1 MPEREESVTS
11 PEVVADMKNPIVKT
25 CIYALVIIG
34 VMLMISPF
42 IWMIMTSFK
51 LDGEVESWPPKWVS
65 QSFSSHRDIQLSLVR
80 SGGVT
85 IDFSA
90 LTIEEFFNLNKMIE
104 AQTSTQV
111 PLVYSVNDDSP
122 YRGIMTVDFAPAG
135 EPVDYCKALTPESL
149 DRLTAIFE
157 SNQPMSETIYETYSN
172 MILIENP
179 MTLIN
184 TLMNFLY
191 FEHDS
196 PLTRMILVKD
206 IQTVTEKISAF
217 LDKNGEK
224 LKNHNTYASSSEDD
238 AAMRSEKESKKAYT
252 QMIVDTLET
261 KLGKLNLY
269 LEEFKK
275 GTPIVS
281 KTELEDLLKQANES
295 LQGVELPT
303 DYSQWAALR
312 LLEKNVITP
321 LFSILNAVNLGIE
334 VYTFY
339 EDIQTLSSEQS
350 QLVFQFS
357 DPETIAGEIQTA
369 LSETSHSNEHKRL
382 LNQLI
387 NSNLQDSVN
396 NLYKE
401 LDKQF
406 EAELSNYQLTKKEKS
421 AFNTR
426 VKSYC
431 AQFVTILSGQS
442 ALENDII
449 ETLLAGDDPSNII
462 NDSAIEPSQKEP
474 FLTVLRQAT
483 DDLTQTTQDSGE
495 SYRLLG
501 KRYQSEVFAQYYTSV
516 YSQVYNKM
524 HIIKAP
530 DYVESV
536 IYRNLT
542 SIEVQ
547 LKDVHPIWFWD
558 ENTTMTVDYSFTDV
572 FKNIFQNYVNAW
584 KAGKYFGQYYLNTIF
599 VAVTT
604 TVLDILFACMAAFAF
619 SKLKFYGR
627 DFVFMLFLATMMVP
641 GEVLLVPNY
650 ITLSVFGWIDSYW
663 ALIVPWT
670 VSVFVIFLMRQHFM
684 SIPDELY
691 DAGKMDGISKWGFL
705 WKIMVPLSKPVIITG
720 SLLKFIG
727 SWNAFLWVLIVT
739 KSPEVRTL
747 PVGLANFSS
756 EVGTLYNQL
765 MAASTFSM
773 LPIVILFL
781 FVQKYFI
788 QGIARTGLK

>member
-1 MPEREESVTS
+1 
-11 PEVVADMKNPIVKT
+11 
-25 CIYALVIIG
+25 
-34 VMLMISPF
+34 MISPF

-51 LDGEVESWPPKWVS
+51 LDGEVESWPPKWIS
-65 QSFSSHRDIQLSLVR
+65 QSFSSHRNIQLSLVR

-90 LTIEEFFNLNKMIE
+90 LTIEEFFNLNKIIE
-104 AQTSTQV
+104 AQTSTQS

-122 YRGIMTVDFAPAG
+122 YRGIMSIDFAPEGETVDF
-135 EPVDYCKALTPESL
+135 CKEVTPEEL
-149 DRLTAIFE
+149 NKLNTLFE
-157 SNQPMSETIYETYSN
+157 SNQPLSENIYETYSN
-172 MILIENP
+172 MILIEDP
-179 MTLIN
+179 MTMIN

-196 PLTRMILVKD
+196 PLTRMVLVKD
-206 IQTVTEKISAF
+206 IQAVTEKITTF
-217 LDKNGEK
+217 IDKNGDK
-224 LKNHNTYASSSEDD
+224 LKNHTSFEISPEDDEQASS
-238 AAMRSEKESKKAYT
+238 EKSSKKAYT
-252 QMIVDTLET
+252 QMVVDTIES
-261 KLGKLNLY
+261 KLGKFNLY
-269 LEEFKK
+269 LDEFRK
-275 GTPIVS
+275 GSPIVG
-281 KTELEDLLKQANES
+281 KTELQDFLNKAQEQFDEVALPEDYAS
-295 LQGVELPT
+295 
-303 DYSQWAALR
+303 WAPLR

-321 LFSILNAVNLGIE
+321 LLSILNSVNLGIE

-339 EDIQTLSSEQS
+339 NGIQKLTSDTTK
-350 QLVFQFS
+350 LVFKFS
-357 DPETIAGEIQTA
+357 EPETIAEEIRRA
-369 LSETSHSNEHKRL
+369 LDDTSYSNENKQL

-387 NSNLQDSVN
+387 SNNLKNSVN
-396 NLYKE
+396 DLYKR
-401 LDKQF
+401 LDQRF
-406 EAELSNYQLTKKEKS
+406 EAELSNYDMTKKEKS
-421 AFNTR
+421 ALNSR
-426 VKSYC
+426 VKAYC
-431 AQFVTILSGQS
+431 EEFTSILSGT
-442 ALENDII
+442 ATLEN
-449 ETLLAGDDPSNII
+449 TFQKQLLNGEDPTQII
-462 NDSAIEPSQKEP
+462 NDSSLEQGQKNLMLSILIQAKEY
-474 FLTVLRQAT
+474 LTR
-483 DDLTQTTQDSGE
+483 TTKDQSE
-495 SYRLLG
+495 SFRLLG
-501 KRYQSEVFAQYYTSV
+501 KRYQSEVFAQYYTSL
-516 YSQVYNKM
+516 YSQVFNKM
-524 HIIKAP
+524 EIIEGP
-530 DYVESV
+530 EFIESV
-536 IYRNLT
+536 IYRNLA
-542 SIEVQ
+542 SVEIQ

-558 ENTTMTVDYSFTDV
+558 ENTQMEVDYSFTDV

-584 KAGKYFGQYYLNTIF
+584 KAGKYFGQYYINTIF

-619 SKLKFYGR
+619 SKMKFFGR
-627 DFVFMLFLATMMVP
+627 DFIFMLFLATMMVP

-650 ITLSVFGWIDSYW
+650 ITLSVFGWIDTYY

-670 VSVFVIFLMRQHFM
+670 VSVFVIFLIRQHFM

>member
-1 MPEREESVTS
+1 
-11 PEVVADMKNPIVKT
+11 MKNPIFKII
-25 CIYALVIIG
+25 IYALVLIG

-42 IWMIMTSFK
+42 VWMIMTSFK
-51 LDGEVESWPPKWVS
+51 LDGEVESWPPKWIS
-65 QSFSSHRDIQLSLVR
+65 QSFSSHREIKLSLVR

-90 LTIEEFFNLNKMIE
+90 LTIEEFFNLNKIIE
-104 AQTSTQV
+104 AQTSTQS

-122 YRGIMTVDFAPAG
+122 YRGVMTVDFAPDS
-135 EPVDYCKALTPESL
+135 ETVDFCKEVTPEEL
-149 DRLTAIFE
+149 DDLNALFE
-157 SNQPMSETIYETYSN
+157 SNQPLSENIYETYSN
-172 MILIENP
+172 MILIEDP
-179 MTLIN
+179 MTMIN

-191 FEHDS
+191 YEHDS
-196 PLTRMILVKD
+196 PLTRMVLVKD
-206 IQTVTEKISAF
+206 IQAVTEKISSF
-217 LDKNGEK
+217 INQNGDK
-224 LKNHNTYASSSEDD
+224 LKNHTSFEISPEDD
-238 AAMRSEKESKKAYT
+238 EQTRSEKASKKAYT
-252 QMIVDTLET
+252 QMVVDTIES
-261 KLGKLNLY
+261 KLGKFSLY
-269 LEEFKK
+269 LDEFRK
-275 GTPIVS
+275 GNPIVS
-281 KTELEDLLKQANES
+281 KSELQAFLNRAREQFNE
-295 LQGVELPT
+295 VTLPEG
-303 DYSQWAALR
+303 YASWAPLR
-312 LLEKNVITP
+312 LLEKNVVTP
-321 LFSILNAVNLGIE
+321 LFSIFNSVNLGIE

-339 EDIQTLSSEQS
+339 NEIQDLTSETTK
-350 QLVFQFS
+350 LVFKFS
-357 DPETIAGEIQTA
+357 EPETIAQEIRTA
-369 LSETSHSNEHKRL
+369 LEDTGFSNENKQL

-387 NSNLQDSVN
+387 SNNLENSVN
-396 NLYKE
+396 EIYKR
-401 LDKQF
+401 LDQRF
-406 EAELSNYQLTKKEKS
+406 EAELSNYDMTKKEKS
-421 AFNTR
+421 ALNSR
-426 VKSYC
+426 VKAYC
-431 AQFVTILSGQS
+431 EQFTGILSGHS
-442 ALENDII
+442 TLEN
-449 ETLLAGDDPSNII
+449 TFQQQLLNGEDPTQII
-462 NDSAIEPSQKEP
+462 NDSSLERGQKD
-474 FLTVLRQAT
+474 LMLSI
-483 DDLTQTTQDSGE
+483 LTQAEAYLTRTTQDQGE
-495 SYRLLG
+495 SFRLLG
-501 KRYQSEVFAQYYTSV
+501 KRYESEVFAQYYTSL
-516 YSQVYNKM
+516 YSQVFNKM
-524 HIIKAP
+524 EIIEAP
-530 DYVESV
+530 EFVESV
-536 IYRNLT
+536 IYRNLA
-542 SIEVQ
+542 SVEIQ

-558 ENTTMTVDYSFTDV
+558 ENTRMEVDYTFTDV

-619 SKLKFYGR
+619 SKMKFFGR
-627 DFVFMLFLATMMVP
+627 DFIFMLFLATMMVP

-650 ITLSVFGWIDSYW
+650 ITLSVFGWIDTYY

-670 VSVFVIFLMRQHFM
+670 VSVFVIFLIRQHFM

>member
-1 MPEREESVTS
+1 
-11 PEVVADMKNPIVKT
+11 MKNPIFKII
-25 CIYALVIIG
+25 IYALVLIG

-42 IWMIMTSFK
+42 VWMIMTSFK
-51 LDGEVESWPPKWVS
+51 LDGEVESWPPKWIS
-65 QSFSSHRDIQLSLVR
+65 QSFSSHRDIKLSLVR

-90 LTIEEFFNLNKMIE
+90 LTIEEFFNLNKIIE
-104 AQTSTQV
+104 AQTSTQS

-122 YRGIMTVDFAPAG
+122 YRGVMTVDFAPDS
-135 EPVDYCKALTPESL
+135 ETVDFCKEVAREEL
-149 DRLTAIFE
+149 DELNAIFE
-157 SNQPMSETIYETYSN
+157 SNQPLSENIYETYSN
-172 MILIENP
+172 MILIEDP
-179 MTLIN
+179 MTMIN

-191 FEHDS
+191 YEHDS
-196 PLTRMILVKD
+196 PLTRMVLVKD
-206 IQTVTEKISAF
+206 IQAVTEKISSF
-217 LDKNGEK
+217 INQNGDK
-224 LKNHNTYASSSEDD
+224 LKNHTSFEISPEDD
-238 AAMRSEKESKKAYT
+238 EQTRSEKASKKAYT
-252 QMIVDTLET
+252 QMVVDTIES
-261 KLGKLNLY
+261 KLGKFSLY
-269 LEEFKK
+269 LDEFRK
-275 GTPIVS
+275 GNPIVS
-281 KTELEDLLKQANES
+281 KSELQAFLNRAREQFNE
-295 LQGVELPT
+295 VTLPEG
-303 DYSQWAALR
+303 YASWAPLR
-312 LLEKNVITP
+312 LLEKNVVTP
-321 LFSILNAVNLGIE
+321 LFSIFNSVNLGIE

-339 EDIQTLSSEQS
+339 NEIQDLTSETTK
-350 QLVFQFS
+350 LVFKFS
-357 DPETIAGEIQTA
+357 EPETIAQEIRTA
-369 LSETSHSNEHKRL
+369 LEDTGFSNENKQL

-387 NSNLQDSVN
+387 SNNLENSVN
-396 NLYKE
+396 EIYKR
-401 LDKQF
+401 LDQRF
-406 EAELSNYQLTKKEKS
+406 EAELSNYDMTKKEKS
-421 AFNTR
+421 ALNSR
-426 VKSYC
+426 VKAYC
-431 AQFVTILSGQS
+431 EQFTGILSGHS
-442 ALENDII
+442 TLEN
-449 ETLLAGDDPSNII
+449 TFQQQLLNGEDPTQII
-462 NDSAIEPSQKEP
+462 NDSSLERGQKD
-474 FLTVLRQAT
+474 LMLSI
-483 DDLTQTTQDSGE
+483 LTQAEAYLTRTTQDQSE
-495 SYRLLG
+495 SFRLLG
-501 KRYQSEVFAQYYTSV
+501 KRYESEVFAQYYTSL
-516 YSQVYNKM
+516 YSQVFNRM
-524 HIIKAP
+524 EIIEGP
-530 DYVESV
+530 EFVESV
-536 IYRNLT
+536 IYRNLA
-542 SIEVQ
+542 SVEIQ

-558 ENTTMTVDYSFTDV
+558 ENTRMEVDYSFTDV

-584 KAGKYFGQYYLNTIF
+584 KAGKYFGQYYINTIF

-619 SKLKFYGR
+619 SKMKFFGR
-627 DFVFMLFLATMMVP
+627 DFIFMLFLATMMVP

-650 ITLSVFGWIDSYW
+650 ITLSVFGWIDTYY

-670 VSVFVIFLMRQHFM
+670 VSVFVIFLIRQHFM

>member
-1 MPEREESVTS
+1 
-11 PEVVADMKNPIVKT
+11 
-25 CIYALVIIG
+25 
-34 VMLMISPF
+34 MISPF
-42 IWMIMTSFK
+42 VWMIMTSFK
-51 LDGEVESWPPKWVS
+51 LDGEVESWPPKWIS
-65 QSFSSHRDIQLSLVR
+65 QSFSSHRDIKLSLVR

-90 LTIEEFFNLNKMIE
+90 LTIEEFFNLNKIIE
-104 AQTSTQV
+104 AQTSTQS

-122 YRGIMTVDFAPAG
+122 YRGVMTVDFAPDS
-135 EPVDYCKALTPESL
+135 ETVDFCKEVAREEL
-149 DRLTAIFE
+149 DELNAIFE
-157 SNQPMSETIYETYSN
+157 SNQPLSENIYETYSN
-172 MILIENP
+172 MILIEDP
-179 MTLIN
+179 MTMIN

-191 FEHDS
+191 YEHDS
-196 PLTRMILVKD
+196 PLTRMVLVKD
-206 IQTVTEKISAF
+206 IQAVTEKISSF
-217 LDKNGEK
+217 INQNGDK
-224 LKNHNTYASSSEDD
+224 LKNHTSFEISPEDD
-238 AAMRSEKESKKAYT
+238 EQTRSVKASKKAYT
-252 QMIVDTLET
+252 QMVVDTIES
-261 KLGKLNLY
+261 KLGKFSLY
-269 LEEFKK
+269 LDEFRK
-275 GTPIVS
+275 GNPIVS
-281 KTELEDLLKQANES
+281 KSELQAFLNRAREQFNE
-295 LQGVELPT
+295 VTLPEG
-303 DYSQWAALR
+303 YASWAPLR
-312 LLEKNVITP
+312 LLEKNVVTP
-321 LFSILNAVNLGIE
+321 LFSIFNSVNLGIE

-339 EDIQTLSSEQS
+339 NEIQDLTSETTK
-350 QLVFQFS
+350 LVFKFS
-357 DPETIAGEIQTA
+357 EPETIAQEIRTA
-369 LSETSHSNEHKRL
+369 LEDTGFSNENKQL

-387 NSNLQDSVN
+387 SNNLESSVN
-396 NLYKE
+396 DIYKG
-401 LDKQF
+401 LDQCF
-406 EAELSNYQLTKKEKS
+406 EAELSNYDMTKKEKS
-421 AFNTR
+421 ALNSR
-426 VKSYC
+426 VKAYC
-431 AQFVTILSGQS
+431 EQFTGILSGHS
-442 ALENDII
+442 TLEN
-449 ETLLAGDDPSNII
+449 TFQQQLLNGEDPTQII
-462 NDSAIEPSQKEP
+462 NDSSLERGQKD
-474 FLTVLRQAT
+474 LMLSI
-483 DDLTQTTQDSGE
+483 LTQAEAYLTRTTQDQSE
-495 SYRLLG
+495 SFRLLG
-501 KRYQSEVFAQYYTSV
+501 KRYESEVFAQYYTSL
-516 YSQVYNKM
+516 YSQVFNRM
-524 HIIKAP
+524 EIIEGP
-530 DYVESV
+530 EFVESV
-536 IYRNLT
+536 IYRNLA
-542 SIEVQ
+542 SVEIQ

-558 ENTTMTVDYSFTDV
+558 ENTRMEVDYSFTDV

-619 SKLKFYGR
+619 SKMKFFGR
-627 DFVFMLFLATMMVP
+627 DFIFMLFLATMMVP

-650 ITLSVFGWIDSYW
+650 ITLSVFGWIDTYY

-670 VSVFVIFLMRQHFM
+670 VSVFVIFLIRQHFM

>member
-1 MPEREESVTS
+1 VF
-11 PEVVADMKNPIVKT
+11 ADMKNPIFKII
-25 CIYALVIIG
+25 IYALVLIG

-42 IWMIMTSFK
+42 VWMIMTSFK
-51 LDGEVESWPPKWVS
+51 LDGEVESWPPKWIS
-65 QSFSSHRDIQLSLVR
+65 QSFSSHRDIKLSLVR

-90 LTIEEFFNLNKMIE
+90 LTIEEFFNLNKIIE
-104 AQTSTQV
+104 AQTSTQS

-122 YRGIMTVDFAPAG
+122 YRGVMTVDFAPDS
-135 EPVDYCKALTPESL
+135 ETVDFCKEVAREEL
-149 DRLTAIFE
+149 DELNAIFE
-157 SNQPMSETIYETYSN
+157 SNQPLSENIYETYSN
-172 MILIENP
+172 MILIEDP
-179 MTLIN
+179 MTMIN

-191 FEHDS
+191 YEHDS
-196 PLTRMILVKD
+196 PLTRMVLVKD
-206 IQTVTEKISAF
+206 IQAVTEKISSF
-217 LDKNGEK
+217 INQNGEK
-224 LKNHNTYASSSEDD
+224 LKNHTSFEISPEDD
-238 AAMRSEKESKKAYT
+238 EQTRSVKASKKAYT
-252 QMIVDTLET
+252 QMVVDTIES
-261 KLGKLNLY
+261 KLGKFSLY
-269 LEEFKK
+269 LDEFRK
-275 GTPIVS
+275 GNPIVS
-281 KTELEDLLKQANES
+281 KSELQAFLNRAREQFNE
-295 LQGVELPT
+295 VTLPEG
-303 DYSQWAALR
+303 YASWAPLR

-321 LFSILNAVNLGIE
+321 LFSIFNSVNLGIE
-334 VYTFY
+334 VYSFY
-339 EDIQTLSSEQS
+339 NGIQNLTSETTK
-350 QLVFQFS
+350 LVFKFS
-357 DPETIAGEIQTA
+357 EPETIAQEIRTA
-369 LSETSHSNEHKRL
+369 LEDTGFSNENKQL

-387 NSNLQDSVN
+387 SNNLENSVN
-396 NLYKE
+396 EIYKR
-401 LDKQF
+401 LDQRF
-406 EAELSNYQLTKKEKS
+406 EAELSTFDMTKKEKS
-421 AFNTR
+421 ALNSR
-426 VKSYC
+426 VKAYC
-431 AQFVTILSGQS
+431 EQFTRILSGHS
-442 ALENDII
+442 TLEN
-449 ETLLAGDDPSNII
+449 TFQQQLLNGEDPTQII
-462 NDSAIEPSQKEP
+462 NDSSLERGQKD
-474 FLTVLRQAT
+474 LMLSI
-483 DDLTQTTQDSGE
+483 LTQAEAYLTRTTQDQGE
-495 SYRLLG
+495 SFRLLG
-501 KRYQSEVFAQYYTSV
+501 KRYESEVFAQYYTSL
-516 YSQVYNKM
+516 YSQVFNRM
-524 HIIKAP
+524 EIIEGP
-530 DYVESV
+530 EFVESV
-536 IYRNLT
+536 IYRNLA
-542 SIEVQ
+542 SVEIQ

-558 ENTTMTVDYSFTDV
+558 ENTRMEVDYSFTDV

-584 KAGKYFGQYYLNTIF
+584 KAGKYFGQYYINTIF

-619 SKLKFYGR
+619 SKMKFFGR
-627 DFVFMLFLATMMVP
+627 DFIFMLFLATMMVP

-650 ITLSVFGWIDSYW
+650 ITLSVFGWIDTYY

-670 VSVFVIFLMRQHFM
+670 VSVFVIFLIRQHFM